1 MEGQNQND
9 ELYPIAVLID
19 ELKHDDV
26 LLRLNAIHRLS
37 TIALALGAERTRD
50 ELIPFLD
57 ESVEDEDEVLTA
69 LSDELGGFVEYVGG
83 PEWGHVLLSPL
94 ENLAAI
100 EEPLVREKAVESL
113 NKICRE
119 LSQPQIEEYFIP
131 LTVRLSKADWFT
143 SKISATGLY
152 NIPYSKSMPSSQ
164 EGLRQQFG
172 QLVHDETPMVRRQ
185 AANNLAK
192 FVKEMP
198 ASVVIDEMIPL
209 FQHLA
214 SDDQDSVRLLTVEI
228 LIAIAEVVPK
238 EQQTSHGTLLTALR
252 TLFEDK
258 SWRVRYMVAD
268 RFEKIAKAVDE
279 ETLNRDLVPAF
290 VKLLKDTEAEVRT
303 AIAGQIPGF
312 CSLLDRQTLLDHI
325 MTSVEDLVSDSS
337 QHVRAALGT
346 QISGLAPIL
355 GKDETIAHLLPMF
368 LQMLKDDFPDVRLHI
383 ISKLE
388 LVNNVIG
395 IELLSQSLLP
405 AIVQLAEDKQWRV
418 RLAIIEYIPLLAS
431 QLGVDFF
438 DEKLSTLC
446 MSWLGDT
453 VFSIREAA
461 TQNLKKL
468 TEVFGVDWA
477 SEAIIP
483 KVMAMGQHPN
493 YLYRMT
499 TCFAIS
505 TLAPAINVEVIEKS
519 ILPMMDRLMSDDI
532 PNIRFNVAK
541 SYAILIDVLK
551 RLPEDTTILSL
562 EKAQQ
567 SAKPSPRGQDLI
579 QRSILPNLEKLQQDE
594 DVDVRYFA
602 TTAAG
607 SIGDHMVTSP

>member
-1 MEGQNQND
+1 MEGQAEND

-37 TIALALGAERTRD
+37 TIALALGPERTRD

-57 ESVEDEDEVLTA
+57 ESIEDEDEVLTA
-69 LSDELGGFVEYVGG
+69 LSEELGGFVEYVGG
-83 PEWGHVLLSPL
+83 PEYAHVLLSPL

-113 NKICRE
+113 NKICE
-119 LSQPQIEEYFIP
+119 QLSPRQIEEHFIP
-131 LTVRLSKADWFT
+131 LTVRLSKVDWFT

-152 NIPYSKSMPSSQ
+152 CAPYKSASPAHQQAM
-164 EGLRQQFG
+164 RQQFG
-172 QLVHDETPMVRRQ
+172 QLVHDDTPMVRRQ

-192 FVKEMP
+192 FVKEMQTP
-198 ASVVIDEMIPL
+198 VIIEEMIPL
-209 FQHLA
+209 FQYLA
-214 SDDQDSVRLLTVEI
+214 NDDQDSVRLLTVEI
-228 LIAIAEVVPK
+228 LISIAEEIPK
-238 EQQTSHGTLLTALR
+238 EQQSSHGVLLTSLR
-252 TLFEDK
+252 SLFEDK

-268 RFEKIAKAVDE
+268 RFEKIAKAVDDQVV
-279 ETLNRDLVPAF
+279 NRDLVPAF

-312 CSLLDRQTLLDHI
+312 CSLLDRETLLNEI
-325 MTSVEDLVSDSS
+325 MTSIEDLVSDQS

-355 GKDETIAHLLPMF
+355 GKEETISHLLPMF

-388 LVNNVIG
+388 LVNKVIG

-431 QLGVDFF
+431 QLGVKFF
-438 DEKLSTLC
+438 DEQLNSLC
-446 MSWLGDT
+446 LGWLGDS

-468 TEVFGVDWA
+468 TELFGVDWA
-477 SEAIIP
+477 NDSIIP
-483 KVMAMGQHPN
+483 KVVAMGQHPN

-505 TLAPAINVEVIEKS
+505 TLAPVITLKMIEGS
-519 ILPMMDRLMSDDI
+519 ILPILDRLSKDDI

-541 SYAILIDVLK
+541 SYAVLIDILQ
-551 RLPEDTTILSL
+551 RLPEDGTISEL
-562 EKAQQ
+562 EKSDQ
-567 SAKPSPRGQDLI
+567 AKSPSPRNQSII
-579 QRSILPNLEKLQQDE
+579 QHQILPHLEQLKQDE

-607 SIGDHMVTSP
+607 NYGEAMQTSP

>member
-1 MEGQNQND
+1 MEGQNEND

-37 TIALALGAERTRD
+37 TIALALGPERTRD

-57 ESVEDEDEVLTA
+57 DSVEDEDEVLTA
-69 LSDELGGFVEYVGG
+69 LSEELGNFTEYVGG
-83 PEWGHVLLSPL
+83 PEYAHVLLSPL

-113 NKICRE
+113 NKVCE
-119 LSQPQIEEYFIP
+119 QLNESQVEEHFVP
-131 LTVRLSKADWFT
+131 LTIHLSKADWFT
-143 SKISATGLY
+143 SKVSATGLY
-152 NIPYSKSMPSSQ
+152 STPYRKATPSTQ
-164 EGLRQQFG
+164 QTLRQQFG
-172 QLVHDETPMVRRQ
+172 ALVHDETPMVRRQ

-192 FVKEMP
+192 FVKEMTAP
-198 ASVVIDEMIPL
+198 VVIEEMIPL
-209 FQHLA
+209 FQYLA
-214 SDDQDSVRLLTVEI
+214 SDDQDSVRLLTVDI
-228 LIAIAEVVPK
+228 LISIAEEIPK
-238 EQQTSHGTLLTALR
+238 EQQPSHGVLLTSLR
-252 TLFEDK
+252 NLFEDK

-268 RFEKIAKAVDE
+268 RYEKIAKAVHE
-279 ETLNRDLVPAF
+279 EVVTRDMVPAF

-312 CSLLDRQTLLDHI
+312 CTLIDRDTLLNEI
-325 MTSVEDLVSDSS
+325 MTSVEDLVSDQS

-355 GKDETIAHLLPMF
+355 GKEETIAHLLPMF
-368 LQMLKDDFPDVRLHI
+368 LSMLKDDFPDVRLHI

-388 LVNNVIG
+388 QVNQVIG
-395 IELLSQSLLP
+395 IDLLSQSLLP

-431 QLGVDFF
+431 QLGVKFF
-438 DEKLSTLC
+438 DEQLSDLC
-446 MSWLGDT
+446 MGWLGDT

-461 TQNLKKL
+461 TTNLRKL
-468 TEVFGVDWA
+468 TEVFGVDW
-477 SEAIIP
+477 SKESIIP
-483 KVMAMGQHPN
+483 KVVAMGQHPN

-505 TLAPAINVEVIEKS
+505 TLAPVVTLEIIENS
-519 ILPMMDRLMSDDI
+519 ILPILERLVTDEI

-541 SYAILIDVLK
+541 SYAVLIDTLR
-551 RLPEDTTILSL
+551 RLPEGKTLTEV
-562 EKAQQ
+562 EKSGEIAT
-567 SAKPSPRGQDLI
+567 PSPKSQDVI
-579 QRSILPNLEKLQQDE
+579 QQRVLPSLAKLQEDD

-602 TTAAG
+602 TTATGNPEEA
-607 SIGDHMVTSP
+607 MQTSP